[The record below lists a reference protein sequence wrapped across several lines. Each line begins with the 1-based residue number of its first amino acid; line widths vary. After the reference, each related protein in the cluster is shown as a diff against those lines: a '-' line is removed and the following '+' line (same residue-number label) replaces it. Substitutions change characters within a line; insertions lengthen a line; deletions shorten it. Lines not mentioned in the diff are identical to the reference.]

1 LQSVCVFCGSSTG
14 IKAAYTAAARSLGTT
29 LAEANI
35 RLIFGGGHVGLMGV
49 ISNAVLAAGGDVIGV
64 IPKFLVE
71 RELAH
76 EGLSDLRIVGSMHER
91 KALMSDLSEGFI
103 ALPGGT
109 GTLEEFF
116 EVLTWAQ
123 LGEHEKPCGLLNVA
137 GYYDPLLTVFDRMV
151 EADFL
156 SASNRALL
164 LVEDDPEQ
172 LLQRFDH
179 YEPPKTVKW
188 IDRSE
193 T

>member
-14 IKAAYTAAARSLGTT
+14 ANAAYTEAARSLGTT

-35 RLIFGGGHVGLMGV
+35 RLVFGGGHVGLMGV
-49 ISNAVLAAGGDVIGV
+49 ISNAALAAGGEVIGV

-137 GYYDPLLTVFDRMV
+137 GYYDPLLTAFDRMV

-156 SASNRALL
+156 SESNRALL

>member
-14 IKAAYTAAARSLGTT
+14 GNAAYTEAARSLGTT

-35 RLIFGGGHVGLMGV
+35 RLVFGGGHVGLMGV
-49 ISNAVLAAGGDVIGV
+49 ISNAALAAGGEVIGV

>member
-14 IKAAYTAAARSLGTT
+14 ANAAYTEAARSLGTT

-35 RLIFGGGHVGLMGV
+35 RLVFGGGHVGLMGV
-49 ISNAVLAAGGDVIGV
+49 ISNAALAAGGEVIGV

-137 GYYDPLLTVFDRMV
+137 GYYDPLLTAFDRMV

-156 SASNRALL
+156 SESNRALL
-164 LVEDDPEQ
+164 LVEDDPER

-188 IDRSE
+188 IDRSQ

>member
-1 LQSVCVFCGSSTG
+1 VQSLCVFCGSRQGLDPAYT
-14 IKAAYTAAARSLGTT
+14 KAARLLGTM

-49 ISNAVLAAGGDVIGV
+49 VSNAALEAGGDVIGV
-64 IPKFLVE
+64 IPRSLVE

-76 EGLSDLRIVGSMHER
+76 AGLTDLRIVGSMHER

-103 ALPGGT
+103 TLPGGT

-137 GYYDPLLTVFDRMV
+137 GYYDPLLSVFDHMV
-151 EADFL
+151 HKGFL
-156 SASNRALL
+156 SQSNRALV
-164 LVEDDPEQ
+164 LVESEPER
-172 LLQRFDH
+172 LLKRIESYQ
-179 YEPPKTVKW
+179 PPNTAKW
-188 IDRSE
+188 IDQSE

>member
-14 IKAAYTAAARSLGTT
+14 GNAAYTEAARSLGTT

-35 RLIFGGGHVGLMGV
+35 RLVFGGGHVGLMGV
-49 ISNAVLAAGGDVIGV
+49 ISNAALAAGGEVIGV

-137 GYYDPLLTVFDRMV
+137 GYYDPLLTAFDRMV

-156 SASNRALL
+156 SESNRALL
-164 LVEDDPEQ
+164 LVEDDPERM
-172 LLQRFDH
+172 LQRFDH

-188 IDRSE
+188 IDRSQ

>member
-14 IKAAYTAAARSLGTT
+14 INAAYTAAARSLGTT

>member
-1 LQSVCVFCGSSTG
+1 MQSVCVFCGSSSGTDP
-14 IKAAYTAAARSLGTT
+14 AYTEAARSLGTT

-35 RLIFGGGHVGLMGV
+35 RLVFGGGHVGLMGE
-49 ISNAVLAAGGDVIGV
+49 ISNAALAAGGDVIGV

-76 EGLSDLRIVGSMHER
+76 EGLTDLRIVGSMHER

-137 GYYDPLLTVFDRMV
+137 GYYDPLLAAFDRMV
-151 EADFL
+151 GAGFL
-156 SASNRALL
+156 SESNRALL
-164 LVEDDPEQ
+164 LVEGDPGR
-172 LLQRFDH
+172 LLQRFDY
-179 YEPPKTVKW
+179 YEPPKTAKW
-188 IDRSE
+188 LDRSE

>member
-14 IKAAYTAAARSLGTT
+14 GNAAYTEAARSLGTT

-35 RLIFGGGHVGLMGV
+35 RLVFGGGHVGLMGV
-49 ISNAVLAAGGDVIGV
+49 ISNAALAAGGEVIGV

-164 LVEDDPEQ
+164 LVEDDPEE

>member
-14 IKAAYTAAARSLGTT
+14 SNAAYTEAARSLGTT
-29 LAEANI
+29 LAEANL
-35 RLIFGGGHVGLMGV
+35 RLVFGGGHVGLMGE
-49 ISNAVLAAGGDVIGV
+49 ISNAVIAAGGDVIGV

-91 KALMSDLSEGFI
+91 KALMSDLSEAFI

-123 LGEHEKPCGLLNVA
+123 LGEHKKPCGLLNVA

-151 EADFL
+151 EAGFL
-156 SASNRALL
+156 SESNRAIL
-164 LVEDDPEQ
+164 LVEGDPER
-172 LLQRFDH
+172 LLQRLDH
-179 YEPPKTVKW
+179 YEPPKTAKW